1 MSDPNNTFSNA
12 GLSATVRPTDS
23 PNGGRVSIELIEP
36 RNGRRFVGQATPSTV
51 YGWRVV
57 VGRVPFLL
65 SEHEAAIFK
74 LREAPEN
81 ETTGINKIGGTA

>member
-1 MSDPNNTFSNA
+1 MQDLGNTFWNA
-12 GLSATVRPTDS
+12 GCSVTARPTDS
-23 PNGGRVSIELIEP
+23 PNGGSVSIELTEP
-36 RNGRRFVGQATPSTV
+36 RNGRRFVGEATPSTV

>member
-1 MSDPNNTFSNA
+1 
-12 GLSATVRPTDS
+12 
-23 PNGGRVSIELIEP
+23 
-36 RNGRRFVGQATPSTV
+36 VGEATPSTV

>member
-1 MSDPNNTFSNA
+1 
-12 GLSATVRPTDS
+12 
-23 PNGGRVSIELIEP
+23 
-36 RNGRRFVGQATPSTV
+36 
-51 YGWRVV
+51 
-57 VGRVPFLL
+57 VPFLL